1 MIKIHKYFST
11 NKAFFITFFI
21 IVSCF
26 WIFWYP
32 GVKVATDYHL
42 PFNAGFLG
50 VFPWS
55 WRSFDVA
62 DGLGEYTTFTLWSQP
77 LLSFS
82 EFMSSI
88 SLGSEFQAK
97 LMGIIIIF
105 FGVLGIWRLLSY
117 LKIND
122 WGKSTATVFFILN
135 SFFLLMFDGGQFS
148 LNLAYIT
155 LPFAVLSFMKLL
167 EFSKWRE
174 RVKFALIILLI
185 SIFDIRIIFLL
196 AIILGC
202 YFIFKLFLLLDR
214 HNVINL
220 FENLFLS
227 SLFTAFVLIGFH
239 SYWIIPSLLA
249 KTPQLPVTYSRLA
262 QVDFLSFSSLG
273 HSLLLQQPHWY
284 KNVFGRIS
292 QIKFEFI
299 LIPLIVFLSP
309 ILIKKNRSIG
319 FWLLIALLGIF
330 FSKGSQDPLPGIYL
344 WLFGHIPGF
353 SLFRDPVKFYFLTAL
368 AYSVLI
374 GFAVNAMNKLA
385 FKNKIAN
392 RGIRIIPYLVILY
405 LFILARPI
413 YLGWMTGMIS
423 QPVYLN
429 EFGQLAS
436 ILKSDKNFS
445 RVVWLPI
452 TRPLSFVSLDHP
464 PLEASRLLDKRPFAV
479 GTKGTYETLN
489 FLREASFMGEI
500 FDVAGIGYIADPYL
514 DLRRDDMHPDNIKY
528 YYTFITQL
536 SERPWLSLVN
546 NSYIPLLKTKEHQE
560 MFFAAPNIWWVI
572 GSDNIYNDSAK
583 NPKLKLAK
591 NALIF
596 AEESQAL
603 GKRID
608 ELPDAKIVL
617 NNKTELDLA
626 ASFIDLSNIVFP
638 AKNLDFKPNEA
649 GWWKREAA
657 DLIDWRN
664 FLREKYGIVTQDFDL
679 GGGWAVGEGKR
690 QFTIYNLQFT
700 KEKIL
705 LARVMGSS
713 RSGKLKFYQNNQI
726 VGEVPTKINGNAN
739 VRWFEVGR
747 LARDGEVTIKSEG
760 DINVVNAL
768 AVLPDADLLK
778 YRQRAKEYQD
788 QGRIVG
794 FDEKN
799 TKENSADISFQQINP
814 TKYKVSVRNL
824 TSPVLLV
831 FSQNFDQLW
840 KMQNQ
845 PALPVYSLLNGFP
858 VQKDGEYTVE
868 FEAQK
873 YVYPGL
879 IISGITV
886 LTLVFLL
893 IKGSK
898 SPGSEL

>member
-1 MIKIHKYFST
+1 MIT
-11 NKAFFITFFI
+11 VLI
-21 IVSCF
+21 IMVSF

-32 GVKVATDYHL
+32 GTKVATDYHL

-62 DGLGEYTTFTLWSQP
+62 DGLGEYTISTLWSQP

-97 LMGIIIIF
+97 LMGITIIF

-122 WGKSTATVFFILN
+122 WGKSTAAVFFISN

-167 EFSKWRE
+167 DFSRWKE
-174 RVKFALIILLI
+174 RVKFALIILLV

-202 YFIFKLFLLLDR
+202 YFLFKLFLSLDR
-214 HNVINL
+214 HNAINL
-220 FENLFLS
+220 FKNLFFS
-227 SLFTAFVLIGFH
+227 SFLTVFILVGFH
-239 SYWIIPSLLA
+239 SYWIVPSLLA
-249 KTPQLPVTYSRLA
+249 KTPQLPVTYNRLA

-309 ILIKKNRSIG
+309 ILIKKNRSIS

-330 FSKGSQDPLPGIYL
+330 LSKGSQDPLPGIYL

-368 AYSVLI
+368 SYSVLI
-374 GFAVNAMNKLA
+374 GFAVNAIGKLV
-385 FKNKIAN
+385 FKHTLAN
-392 RGIRIIPYLVILY
+392 FSIKLVPYLFILY
-405 LFILARPI
+405 LFFLARPM

-436 ILKSDKNFS
+436 ILKNDKNFS

-500 FDVAGIGYIADPYL
+500 FDIAGIGYIADPYL
-514 DLRRDDMHPDNIKY
+514 DLRRDDMHTDNIKY
-528 YYTFITQL
+528 YYTFINQL
-536 SERPWLSLVN
+536 SERSWLSLVN
-546 NSYIPLLKTKEHQE
+546 NSSIPLLKTKEHQKI
-560 MFFAAPNIWWVI
+560 FFAVSNIWWVI

-583 NPKLKLAK
+583 NPKLKLSE

-596 AEESQAL
+596 AEESQGL
-603 GKRID
+603 GKRIS

-626 ASFIDLSNIVFP
+626 ASFLNPKDLLFP
-638 AKNLDFKPNEA
+638 AKNLDFKPNKA

-664 FLREKYGIVTQDFDL
+664 FLREKYGIDNQDFDL
-679 GGGWAVGEGKR
+679 GGGWAVGEGEKELK
-690 QFTIYNLQFT
+690 IDSLQFT
-700 KEKIL
+700 KGKVL
-705 LARVMGSS
+705 LARVMESS
-713 RSGKLKFYQNNQI
+713 RSGSLKFYQGNQSI
-726 VGEVPTKINGNAN
+726 GEVTTRINKGTNI
-739 VRWFEVGR
+739 RWFEIGI
-747 LARDGEVTIKSEG
+747 LSRDGEVTIKSEG
-760 DINVVNAL
+760 DINVVNVL
-768 AVLPDADLLK
+768 AILPDADLLK

-788 QGRIVG
+788 QGKIVG

-799 TKENSADISFQQINP
+799 TKEYSTDISFQQINP

-824 TSPVLLV
+824 TSTVLLV

-879 IISGITV
+879 IIPGITI
-886 LTLVFLL
+886 LITVFLL

-898 SPGSEL
+898 SPNSKL

>member
-1 MIKIHKYFST
+1 MKNKIRFLLRKKILLIS
-11 NKAFFITFFI
+11 FFLVIC
-21 IVSCF
+21 SF
-26 WIFWYP
+26 WLFWYP
-32 GVKVATDYHL
+32 GIKVATDYHL
-42 PFNAGFLG
+42 SFHAGLTGFL
-50 VFPWS
+50 PWV
-55 WRSFDVA
+55 WREFNVS
-62 DGLGEYTTFTLWSQP
+62 DGMGEYTASTLWSQP
-77 LLSFS
+77 YQAFLETLSFIFLSEEIQTKILGLGIIVSGFLGLWKLLSHF
-82 EFMSSI
+82 
-88 SLGSEFQAK
+88 
-97 LMGIIIIF
+97 
-105 FGVLGIWRLLSY
+105 R
-117 LKIND
+117 IND
-122 WGKSTATVFFILN
+122 WGKGIASVFFILN
-135 SFFLLMFDGGQFS
+135 SFFLLMFDGGQFT
-148 LNLAYIT
+148 LNLAYVT
-155 LPFAVLSFMKLL
+155 LPFAILSFIKLL
-167 EFSKWRE
+167 EFPGWKARSI
-174 RVKFALIILLI
+174 FALFVLLI

-202 YFIFKLFLLLDR
+202 YFVFKLFFSLGR
-214 HNVINL
+214 HDAINL
-220 FENLFLS
+220 FKNLFFS
-227 SLFTAFVLIGFH
+227 SSFAIFILIGFH

-249 KTPQLPVTYSRLA
+249 KTPHLPVTYDRLA

-273 HSLLLQQPHWY
+273 HSLFLQQPHWY

-330 FSKGSQDPLPGIYL
+330 LSKGSQDPLPGIYL

-374 GFAVNAMNKLA
+374 GFAVNAIDKLT

-405 LFILARPI
+405 LFFLARPI
-413 YLGWMTGMIS
+413 YLGWMAGMIS
-423 QPVYLN
+423 QPVYSN

-436 ILKSDKNFS
+436 ILKNDKNFS

-452 TRPLSFVSLDHP
+452 KRPLSFVSLDHP
-464 PLEASRLLDKRPFAV
+464 SLEASRLLDKRPFAI

-500 FDVAGIGYIADPYL
+500 FDVAGIGYIAYPYL
-514 DLRRDDMHPDNIKY
+514 DFRRDNMHPDNIKY
-528 YYTFITQL
+528 YYTFLDQL
-536 SERPWLSLVN
+536 SKRSWLTKID
-546 NSYIPLLKTKEHQE
+546 NSPIPLLKVKQHQDR
-560 MFFAAPNIWWVI
+560 FFITPNIWWVV
-572 GSDNIYNDSAK
+572 GSDNILNEATKSA
-583 NPKLKLAK
+583 KLKLSK

-596 AEESQAL
+596 TEEYPGL
-603 GKRID
+603 GNKI
-608 ELPDAKIVL
+608 EEFPDAKIVL
-617 NNKTELDLA
+617 NNKTKIDLT
-626 ASFIDLSNIVFP
+626 ASFIDLSSIVFP

-664 FLREKYGIVTQDFDL
+664 FLREKYGIDNQDFDL
-679 GGGWAVGEGKR
+679 GGGWAIGEKSVK
-690 QFTIYNLQFT
+690 L
-700 KEKIL
+700 KVKSEKFKKDQVL
-705 LARVMGSS
+705 LARIMESS
-713 RSGKLKFYQNNQI
+713 RSGTLKFYQGNLEI
-726 VGEVPTKINGNAN
+726 GEVSTKINGDAN
-739 VRWFEVGR
+739 VRWFEVGS
-747 LARDGEVTIKSEG
+747 LNSDKEIIIAAEG
-760 DINVVNAL
+760 DINVINAL
-768 AVLPDADLLK
+768 ALLNK
-778 YRQRAKEYQD
+778 NEWASLQD
-788 QGRIVG
+788 KARSLRERIVE

-799 TKENSADISFQQINP
+799 TKEYSLNISFQQINP

-845 PALPVYSLLNGFP
+845 PALPVYSLLNGFS
-858 VQKDGEYTVE
+858 VQKDGEYVVE

-886 LTLVFLL
+886 LIAVFLL
-893 IKGSK
+893 IKVSK
-898 SPGSEL
+898 SPGSKL